1 MQFPARS
8 SGFFTT
14 AISSLVLSVL
24 FSGMLSGCASKP
36 KNEAIGDPWFRAART
51 SDLTMLK
58 GIMQGGGSIDR
69 STAGGT
75 TALMTASREG
85 SIETVKWLITNGAN
99 VRLLDK
105 DDQSALVYCLVG
117 NAPMIKK
124 TRVVEELVASG
135 ADPFMVDKIGFQ
147 PVREMLELDMDDQIK
162 KLNFTDKKPCDR
174 LPIRQGEVSISKAA
188 RRLEK
193 PELASFLEAQGCW

>member
-1 MQFPARS
+1 MKSPDRS
-8 SGFFTT
+8 AAFVFKLV
-14 AISSLVLSVL
+14 SSLVFASALSI
-24 FSGMLSGCASKP
+24 GLSGCASKP
-36 KNEAIGDPWFRAART
+36 KTEAIGDPWFRSART
-51 SDLTMLK
+51 GDVTMLK

-85 SIETVKWLITNGAN
+85 SIETVKWLLANGAN
-99 VRLLDK
+99 VRTLDK

-117 NAPMIKK
+117 NAPLIKK
-124 TRVVEELVASG
+124 TRVAEELVAAG
-135 ADPFMVDKIGFQ
+135 ADPFLVDKIGFQ

-174 LPIRQGEVSISKAA
+174 LPIRPGEVSISKAA
-188 RRLEK
+188 RRMEK